1 MAFFFRPGQRN
12 GSLRG
17 TFRLL
22 RSGGQAGTLRQGI
35 AATGGAALFDA
46 LLPYEFSPTVLVIC
60 VGAVLFYV
68 RGLVRPESPG
78 VSRWRST
85 AFLVGVLTIYVVL
98 QTRFDYLSQHM
109 FFIHRIQHLVLH
121 HLGPFLIALAAP
133 GEILLRGMPAG
144 LRDRVILPF
153 CRHPLV
159 LASYRGVQQPV
170 VASLLF
176 VGLIYL
182 WLMPS
187 IHFYAMLN
195 VPLYNLMNWGMAIDG
210 LLFWWLMLAPDRHSG
225 PRSITVSHGGR
236 ILILFLIMGPQI
248 AIGAYIA
255 FAQHDL
261 YGVYAI
267 CGRIWPIPARVDQ
280 QLGGLITWIPAAMMS
295 VIGILV
301 VLRRW
306 TRRESSDQES
316 VTMNAGTR

>member
-1 MAFFFRPGQRN
+1 M
-12 GSLRG
+12 
-17 TFRLL
+17 
-22 RSGGQAGTLRQGI
+22 
-35 AATGGAALFDA
+35 FDA
-46 LLPYEFSPTVLVIC
+46 LLPYEFSPTVLTLCFGAIVI
-60 VGAVLFYV
+60 YV
-68 RGLVRPESPG
+68 RGLAHPNSPRI
-78 VSRWRST
+78 SHWRSV
-85 AFLVGVLTIYVVL
+85 AFLAGVLIIYGVL

-121 HLGPFLIALAAP
+121 HLGPFLIALSAP
-133 GEILLRGMPAG
+133 GEVLLRGMPAG
-144 LRDRVILPF
+144 PRDRLLLPF

-159 LASYRGVQQPV
+159 WNLYRGIQQPV

-210 LLFWWLMLAPDRHSG
+210 LLFWWLILAPDRHSG
-225 PRSITVSHGGR
+225 SRSITVSHGGR

-306 TRRESSDQES
+306 TRRESDSQQAAAAD
-316 VTMNAGTR
+316 TGAW